1 MQEIQLIEKCKSGD
15 GEAYRRLMNSYRSKL
30 FGYLWRFS
38 DSEETAEDLFQE
50 TLIKVWKGIKKY
62 NEHQK
67 FSAWL
72 FTVAHN
78 TAMDNLRMRKIK
90 NTFTTL
96 DEVNYNQSFN
106 NPADEM
112 IVKETIEII
121 NNSINTLSQKQK
133 TVFLLRQQGNLK
145 FKEIAE
151 ITKESLN
158 TVISHMHYAVK
169 KIKKQIEKE
178 NEPRRN
184 TAVSKI

>member
-15 GEAYRRLMNSYRSKL
+15 GEAYRILMNSFRRKL
-30 FGYLWRFS
+30 YGYLWRFS
-38 DSEETAEDLFQE
+38 DSEETAEELFQE

-67 FSAWL
+67 FSSWL
-72 FTVAHN
+72 FTIAHN
-78 TAMDNLRMRKIK
+78 TALDSLRKRKIK
-90 NTFTTL
+90 NSFTTL
-96 DEVNYNQSFN
+96 DEINYNQNLN

-112 IVKETIEII
+112 IIKETIEMI
-121 NNSINTLSQKQK
+121 NNSINTLSHKQK
-133 TVFLLRQQGNLK
+133 TVFLLRQHGNLT

-151 ITKESLN
+151 TTNESIN

-178 NEPRRN
+178 NEPRRK
-184 TAVSKI
+184 TAVS